1 MQLVFA
7 SLPAGHRDA
16 FIHIFAD
23 SSRAHRICCTAKP
36 VSSNILPP
44 TPARPSTFLCPRNVP
59 GTAAPS
65 ISQGDNSRGFMQQ
78 PVSCNPKGE
87 ADGAQCGLMSV
98 VSKPRLIV
106 PAGPGFYGC
115 SGMWKGVPTRCFLII
130 STFLFLSPGRWPAPV
145 TLGTGLRVL
154 NLSGGSALCPLGS
167 QCPACHLSP

>member
-16 FIHIFAD
+16 FIHVFAD
-23 SSRAHRICCTAKP
+23 SSRAHRICCTAQP

-78 PVSCNPKGE
+78 PVSRNPKGE

-98 VSKPRLIV
+98 VSKLKAHRPCRSGFLWLLRHVEGCPHPLLPDNIHL
-106 PAGPGFYGC
+106 PLPKSWALACAGN
-115 SGMWKGVPTRCFLII
+115 
-130 STFLFLSPGRWPAPV
+130 
-145 TLGTGLRVL
+145 TGNRIE
-154 NLSGGSALCPLGS
+154 GS
-167 QCPACHLSP
+167 